1 MKANKSSI
9 TDVRKGSVVE
19 VTQENYNSLKKLYD
33 KSVKDNMDVYSAVEW
48 NGITFVLGYLKYVLL
63 VMEQK
68 LGVV

>member
-1 MKANKSSI
+1 MRTQETNG
-9 TDVRKGSVVE
+9 TDTRSGSVVE

-33 KSVKDNMDVYSAVEW
+33 KSVKDNMDVYSVVEW
-48 NGITFVLGYLKYVLL
+48 NGIAFVLGYLKYVLL

>member
-1 MKANKSSI
+1 MRTQEANG
-9 TDVRKGSVVE
+9 TDTRRGSVVE

-33 KSVKDNMDVYSAVEW
+33 KSVKDNMDVYSVVEW
-48 NGITFVLGYLKYVLL
+48 NGIAFVLGYLKYVLL

>member
-1 MKANKSSI
+1 M
-9 TDVRKGSVVE
+9 E

-33 KSVKDNMDVYSAVEW
+33 KSVKDNMDVYSVVEW
-48 NGITFVLGYLKYVLL
+48 NGIAFVLGYLKYVLL

>member
-1 MKANKSSI
+1 MKANKSSV
-9 TDVRKGSVVE
+9 TDVRRGSVVE

-33 KSVKDNMDVYSAVEW
+33 KSVKDNMDVYSVVEW
-48 NGITFVLGYLKYVLL
+48 NGIAFVLGYLKYVLL

>member
-1 MKANKSSI
+1 MRTQEPNG
-9 TDVRKGSVVE
+9 TDTRSGSVVE

-33 KSVKDNMDVYSAVEW
+33 KSVKSGIDMYEVVEW
-48 NGITFVLGYLKYVLL
+48 QDKVFVLGYLKYVLL

>member
-1 MKANKSSI
+1 MRTQETNG
-9 TDVRKGSVVE
+9 TDTRSGSVVE

-33 KSVKDNMDVYSAVEW
+33 KSVKS
-48 NGITFVLGYLKYVLL
+48 GIDMYEVVGWQDKVFVLGYLKYVLL

>member
-1 MKANKSSI
+1 MRTQEPNG
-9 TDVRKGSVVE
+9 TDTRKGSVVE

-33 KSVKDNMDVYSAVEW
+33 KSVKDNMDAYSVVEW
-48 NGITFVLGYLKYVLL
+48 NGIAFVLGYLKYVLL

>member
-1 MKANKSSI
+1 MKANKSSV

-33 KSVKDNMDVYSAVEW
+33 KSVKDNMDVYSVVEW
-48 NGITFVLGYLKYVLL
+48 NGIAFVLGYLKYVLL

>member
-1 MKANKSSI
+1 MRTQEPNG
-9 TDVRKGSVVE
+9 TDTRRGSVVE

-33 KSVKDNMDVYSAVEW
+33 KSVKSGIDMYEVVEW
-48 NGITFVLGYLKYVLL
+48 QDKVFVLGYLKYVLL

>member
-1 MKANKSSI
+1 MRTQEPNG
-9 TDVRKGSVVE
+9 TDIRRGSVVE

-33 KSVKDNMDVYSAVEW
+33 KSVKDNMDVYSVVEW
-48 NGITFVLGYLKYVLL
+48 NGIAFVLGYLKYVLL

>member
-1 MKANKSSI
+1 MRTQETNG
-9 TDVRKGSVVE
+9 TDTRSGSVVE

-33 KSVKDNMDVYSAVEW
+33 KSVKSGIDMYEVVEW
-48 NGITFVLGYLKYVLL
+48 QDKVFVLGYLKYVLL

>member
-1 MKANKSSI
+1 MRTQEPNG
-9 TDVRKGSVVE
+9 TDTRRGSVVE

-33 KSVKDNMDVYSAVEW
+33 KSVKS
-48 NGITFVLGYLKYVLL
+48 GIDMYEVVGWKDKVFVLGYLKYVLL